1 MYSTT
6 YTPKANLHVSTIHA
20 TPRLP
25 LQIVIFTVM
34 VIIERLKKVNRDS
47 LPFTSAVSIDESLSA
62 NLDNDVY

>member
-25 LQIVIFTVM
+25 TP
-34 VIIERLKKVNRDS
+34 NRHIHS
-47 LPFTSAVSIDESLSA
+47 HGHHRTPQKSQS
-62 NLDNDVY
+62 